1 MGTMGLAPEAE
12 ARAQMVAAA
21 THGAIGK
28 TVAGT
33 IGWQDEPRSEVLSW
47 HTTKKIYLRRIL
59 LLGMREYQWACGPC
73 YRESEPAE
81 ESLGNGHFASQQ
93 LPRKWQGYIPLNCLA
108 ETDLK
113 RKSALFGPRG
123 WL

>member
-1 MGTMGLAPEAE
+1 MGTMGLAPVAG

-21 THGAIGK
+21 TLAAIGK

-47 HTTKKIYLRRIL
+47 HTTKKDIFGGYCC
-59 LLGMREYQWACGPC
+59 WAC
-73 YRESEPAE
+73 ESTNGLAALATENQNLQKKALETETRFAAATKEMAKLQE
-81 ESLGNGHFASQQ
+81 E
-93 LPRKWQGYIPLNCLA
+93 
-108 ETDLK
+108 LK